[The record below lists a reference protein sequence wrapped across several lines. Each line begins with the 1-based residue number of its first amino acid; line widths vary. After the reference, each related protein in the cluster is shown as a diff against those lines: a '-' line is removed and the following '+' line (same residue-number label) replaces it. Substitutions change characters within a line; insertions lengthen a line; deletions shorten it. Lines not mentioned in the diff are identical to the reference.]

1 MTLVTGTVQDLGY
14 DGMEGTLWAR
24 PARFRSDGQVVLAP
38 ERKPY
43 KVCLLYTSDAAD
55 E

>member
-24 PARFRSDGQVVLAP
+24 HARFRYLHH
-38 ERKPY
+38 
-43 KVCLLYTSDAAD
+43 
-55 E
+55 